1 MKGPKQYQV
10 GFDVTIV
17 NVKDETVT
25 APFKTQGSGPYRLFY
40 FFFYNLKS
48 K

>member
-17 NVKDETVT
+17 SVKEENVT
-25 APFKTQGSGPYRLFY
+25 APFKTQGSGPYR
-40 FFFYNLKS
+40 
-48 K
+48 